1 MILRKVMLITTV
13 ALVGLGAG
21 VAGAAERTTTE
32 KAKDTAEAASNA
44 MSDSWITMKTK
55 LSLMADERVSATD
68 VKVTT
73 KQGIVT
79 LQGKVP
85 SAEAKQVA
93 EADAT
98 QIDGVKQVINKL
110 AVVPPSAE
118 KAVERK
124 DEQITQDVESRVKR
138 EKTLQNAR
146 IDVETTNGIVTLTGD
161 APSLQAS
168 VRASEVAHRVPGVR
182 AVHNELSVKDKSA
195 RK

>member
-1 MILRKVMLITTV
+1 MILRKVMLITAV

-21 VAGAAERTTTE
+21 VGGAAERTTTE
-32 KAKDTAEAASNA
+32 KAKDTTQSASNA

-68 VKVTT
+68 VNVTT

-85 SAEAKQVA
+85 SAEAKQAA
-93 EADAT
+93 EADAK
-98 QIDGVKQVINKL
+98 QIDGAKEVVNKL
-110 AVVPPSAE
+110 SVVPASAQ

-124 DEQITQDVESRVKR
+124 DEQITQDVESRVKK
-138 EKTLQNAR
+138 EKTLNTAR
-146 IDVETTNGIVTLTGD
+146 IDVQTKNGIVTLTGD
-161 APSLQAS
+161 APSLEAS

-182 AVHNELSVKDKSA
+182 AVHNELDVKEKSA

>member
-1 MILRKVMLITTV
+1 MILRKVMLIAAV
-13 ALVGLGAG
+13 ALVGLWAG

-32 KAKDTAEAASNA
+32 KTKDTAQSASNA
-44 MSDSWITMKTK
+44 ISDSWITMKTK

-68 VKVTT
+68 VNVTT
-73 KQGIVT
+73 KQGVVT

-85 SAEAKQVA
+85 SAEAKQAA
-93 EADAT
+93 EANAK
-98 QIDGVKQVINKL
+98 QIDGAKEVVNKL
-110 AVVPPSAE
+110 SIVPPSAQ

-124 DEQITQDVESRVKR
+124 DEQITQDVESRVKK
-138 EKTLQNAR
+138 EKILSAAR
-146 IDVETTNGIVTLTGD
+146 IDVETKNGIVTLTGE

-182 AVHNELSVKDKSA
+182 AVHNELSVKEKSA

>member
-1 MILRKVMLITTV
+1 MILRKVMLITAV

-21 VAGAAERTTTE
+21 VGGAAERTTTE
-32 KAKDTAEAASNA
+32 KAKDTTQSASNA
-44 MSDSWITMKTK
+44 ISDSWITMKTK

-68 VKVTT
+68 VNVTT

-85 SAEAKQVA
+85 SAEAKQAA
-93 EADAT
+93 EADAK
-98 QIDGVKQVINKL
+98 QIDGAKEVVNKL
-110 AVVPPSAE
+110 SVVPASAQ

-124 DEQITQDVESRVKR
+124 DEQITQDVESRVKK
-138 EKTLQNAR
+138 EKTLNTAR
-146 IDVETTNGIVTLTGD
+146 IDVQTKNGIVTLTGD
-161 APSLQAS
+161 APSLEAS

-182 AVHNELSVKDKSA
+182 AVHNELDVKEKSA

>member
-1 MILRKVMLITTV
+1 MILRKVMLITAV

-21 VAGAAERTTTE
+21 VGGAAERTTTE
-32 KAKDTAEAASNA
+32 KTKDTAQSASNA
-44 MSDSWITMKTK
+44 ISDSWITMKTK

-68 VKVTT
+68 VNVTT

-85 SAEAKQVA
+85 SAEAKQAA
-93 EADAT
+93 EADAK
-98 QIDGVKQVINKL
+98 QIDGAKEVVNKL
-110 AVVPPSAE
+110 SVVPASAQ

-124 DEQITQDVESRVKR
+124 DEQITQDVESRVKK
-138 EKTLQNAR
+138 EKTLNTAR
-146 IDVETTNGIVTLTGD
+146 IDVQTKNGIVTLTGD
-161 APSLQAS
+161 APSLEAS

-182 AVHNELSVKDKSA
+182 AVHNELDVKEKSA